1 MRTLEGGVTAP
12 KGFRAAGVAVGI
24 KAEGGKKDCA
34 LVVSHRL
41 ASLAGAFTTNL
52 MKAAPVKWTEAVC
65 RWGKARAVFI
75 NSGNANSCTGPQG
88 ERDVVETAQRV
99 AQAIQARAEEI
110 CVCST
115 GVIGVSLPMG
125 RVLAGVDACA
135 KGLSNRGSRDAAE
148 AIMTTDTRPKERAIE
163 TSFGASLGGIAKG
176 AGMIAPS
183 LAPPPATMIAVI
195 TTDAVVEPG
204 PLAEALSRAVTVSFN
219 RICVDNDTST
229 NDTVLCL
236 ANGQA
241 GGPTLAPGMA
251 EYVEFEESLTQL
263 CQGLA
268 KDMVED
274 GEGATKFVE
283 IVVEGAGSVAD
294 AEKVA
299 RAVGQSQLCKTAFF
313 GQDPNWGRIA
323 CAVGYAGVPFEPVA
337 LAIWLEDIQLV
348 SKGAPTAYDEKE
360 AAARMELAQFQI
372 RIRIGEGAGSAVF
385 WTTDLS
391 HDYVTLNA
399 HYRS

>member
-1 MRTLEGGVTAP
+1 
-12 KGFRAAGVAVGI
+12 
-24 KAEGGKKDCA
+24 
-34 LVVSHRL
+34 
-41 ASLAGAFTTNL
+41 
-52 MKAAPVKWTEAVC
+52 
-65 RWGKARAVFI
+65 
-75 NSGNANSCTGPQG
+75 
-88 ERDVVETAQRV
+88 
-99 AQAIQARAEEI
+99 
-110 CVCST
+110 
-115 GVIGVSLPMG
+115 
-125 RVLAGVDACA
+125 
-135 KGLSNRGSRDAAE
+135 
-148 AIMTTDTRPKERAIE
+148 MTTDTRPKERAIE